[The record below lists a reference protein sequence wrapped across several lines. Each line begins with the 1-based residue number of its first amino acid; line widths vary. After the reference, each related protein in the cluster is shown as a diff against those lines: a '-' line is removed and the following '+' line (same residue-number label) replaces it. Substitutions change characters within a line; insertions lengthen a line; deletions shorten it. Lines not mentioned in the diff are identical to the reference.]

1 MGNSN
6 RYYTFKMTS
15 LMEYTL
21 ILDNYTMV
29 IQDDIYNASLPNVQ
43 AKYCINRVIEAIDDK
58 NYEFVYEKLNP
69 VQKNNYYK
77 NIDEFKEFI
86 TNHFYD
92 EINYEIDDEY
102 LMISS
107 NVYQYNVKITDNV
120 AENDFTFR
128 NFTMTVTLKENEDFV
143 IAINQL

>member
-1 MGNSN
+1 MLYQFS
-6 RYYTFKMTS
+6 FKNFKS
-15 LMEYTL
+15 
-21 ILDNYTMV
+21 
-29 IQDDIYNASLPNVQ
+29 
-43 AKYCINRVIEAIDDK
+43 
-58 NYEFVYEKLNP
+58 
-69 VQKNNYYK
+69 YK
-77 NIDEFKEFI
+77 SETVFDMRAENIDEFKEFI